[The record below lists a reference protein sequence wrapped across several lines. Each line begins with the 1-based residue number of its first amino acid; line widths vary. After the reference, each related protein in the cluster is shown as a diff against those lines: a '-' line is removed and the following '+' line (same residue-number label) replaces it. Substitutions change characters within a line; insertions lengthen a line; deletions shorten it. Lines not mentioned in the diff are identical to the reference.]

1 MKFKILSYKPGLKE
15 LARKLRNSSTVSE
28 KLLWNHLKG
37 KQINGF
43 DFDRQK
49 PIDNYIVDFYCK
61 ELMLAI
67 EIDGIT
73 HNEKMDKDTIRQKK
87 IESLGVSFLRFT
99 DDEVKKNP
107 EGVALFIKKWIE
119 SKH

>member
-1 MKFKILSYKPGLKE
+1 MKFKILNYKPELKE
-15 LARKLRNSSTVSE
+15 LARKLRKNSTLSE
-28 KLLWNHLKG
+28 KLLWNYLKG
-37 KQINGF
+37 KKINGF

-73 HNEKMDKDTIRQKK
+73 HNEKMKQDSIRQEKM
-87 IESLGVSFLRFT
+87 ERLGINFLRFA
-99 DDEVKKNP
+99 DEEVRKNP
-107 EGVALFIKKWIE
+107 EGVAQYIKEWIK
-119 SKH
+119 SKY